1 MQKDVKTTTLTQRWY
16 NSVLTNNNN
25 KTNARKS
32 QKLIRITAAEHCK
45 EAKLLNIKLFKSSN
59 RALVL

>member
-16 NSVLTNNNN
+16 NSVLTNNN